1 MAISSY
7 MTYLMH
13 KANTSGASTW
23 SKLVD
28 IKDYP
33 ALGGEP
39 ERIDVTSL
47 SDSQYLY
54 IPGIQTME
62 AMTFTANYDAAT
74 FATLKELEGK
84 EEDYAVW
91 FGGEKNT
98 STGAVE
104 PKGDKGKTAFK
115 GELSVYIDGAGVN
128 EAVNMKITIMPTT
141 VLGFEKG
148 TA

>member
-13 KANTSGASTW
+13 GTTTTGTTTW

-28 IKDYP
+28 IKDFP

-39 ERIDVTSL
+39 ERIDVTTL
-47 SDSQYLY
+47 SDPQYMY

-62 AMTFTANYDAAT
+62 AMTFTANYDAET
-74 FATLKELEGK
+74 LSSLKELEGK
-84 EEDYAVW
+84 VEDYAVW

-104 PKGDKGKTAFK
+104 PKGNRGKFTFK
-115 GELSVYIDGAGVN
+115 GELSVYADGAGSN

-141 VLGFEKG
+141 VLAFDKG
-148 TA
+148 TT

>member
-13 KANTSGASTW
+13 GTTTTGSTAW

-28 IKDYP
+28 IKDFP

-62 AMTFTANYDAAT
+62 AMTFTANYDAET
-74 FATLKELEGK
+74 FATLKALEGK

-104 PKGDKGKTAFK
+104 PKGDKGKTSFK
-115 GELSVYIDGAGVN
+115 GELSIYIDGAGVN
-128 EAVNMKITIMPTT
+128 DAINMKITIMPTV
-141 VLGFEKG
+141 VLSFEKG

>member
-7 MTYLMH
+7 MTYLMY
-13 KANTSGASTW
+13 KGTSDYE
-23 SKLVD
+23 KLVD
-28 IKDYP
+28 IKDFP

-39 ERIDVTSL
+39 ERIDVTTL

-62 AMTFTANYDAAT
+62 AMTFTANYTNDA
-74 FATLKELEGK
+74 FEKLKALEGSEK
-84 EEDYAVW
+84 EYAVW
-91 FGGEKNT
+91 FGGT
-98 STGAVE
+98 GTGANVT
-104 PKGDKGKTAFK
+104 PDGNRGKISFN

-141 VLGFEKG
+141 VLTFDKG